1 MARSGHRAANRGL
14 VRGRQLDR
22 REVVET
28 DEAPTFGDGLSSTL
42 VGTAPSRTFRGYPV
56 DELIEDFRT
65 ACISRAID
73 DREMNLQKQS
83 RVFFQISGAGHE
95 ALLLA
100 LARHLRAGYDWFFPY
115 YRDLALAL
123 GLGVTAHEVLLQA
136 VGSAEDPSSG
146 GRQMPS
152 HWGFRDKHIVSQTSA
167 TGTQCLP
174 AVGCA
179 EAARY
184 ISRRPD
190 LPGCSAQGNEVTY
203 VSLGEGATAE
213 GEFWESINTAAALH
227 LPVVFLVADNGYAI
241 SVPTSDVQPAPISE
255 LVLGFRG
262 LAVHQLDGR
271 DYFEARRQGAAAIAR
286 VRAGEGPAL
295 IHATVTRPYSHSAA
309 DTQAKYRTPAEL
321 ADEAAHDPILL
332 LRDALV
338 EGGVLTADQAEAL
351 REEARLHVA
360 EAAKSA
366 LDARRP
372 DPATIGDHVVAL
384 PAMGRP
390 DDAALP
396 ADGEAVMFG
405 EAIRLTLHEQ
415 MAADERIRVFGE
427 DVADARE
434 LILADV
440 EGKGG
445 VFGTTHGLQRD
456 FGMARCYNT
465 PLAEANIVGRAIGQ
479 AIRGLKPAPE
489 VQFFDYVW
497 PAMQQIKTEAATL
510 RWRSNG
516 AYSCPMVLRIPIGGY
531 LTGGA
536 IWHSQCGES
545 IFTHVPGLLVAF
557 PSRARDAAGLLRYA
571 FRCDDPVL
579 FLEHK
584 HLYRQPYTRDPM
596 PPADYVL
603 PFGCASIARPGTN
616 LTIVTYGATVE
627 KSRQAADALAGEG
640 YDIEIVDL
648 RSLIPWDK
656 ELVAESVRKTSR
668 ALVVHEDVLTCG
680 FGAEVAAWI
689 GEHCFEHLD
698 APVRRVAATD
708 NHVPYEPTM
717 ERATLPQVEDI
728 VEAARDLAKW

>member
-1 MARSGHRAANRGL
+1 MTAA
-14 VRGRQLDR
+14 
-22 REVVET
+22 E
-28 DEAPTFGDGLSSTL
+28 
-42 VGTAPSRTFRGYPV
+42 TFRGYPV
-56 DELIEDFRT
+56 DELVADFRT

-100 LARHLRAGYDWFFPY
+100 LARHLRPGYDWFFPY
-115 YRDLALAL
+115 YRDQALVL
-123 GLGVTAHEVLLQA
+123 GLGVTARDILLQA

-152 HWGFRDKHIVSQTSA
+152 HWGDRDLHIVSQTSA

-184 ISRRPD
+184 LSRRPH
-190 LPGCSAQGNEVTY
+190 LPGCHAEGNEVTY
-203 VSLGEGATAE
+203 VSIGEGATSE
-213 GEFWESINTAAALH
+213 GEFWESVNTAATLH
-227 LPVVFLVADNGYAI
+227 LPVVFVVADNGFAI
-241 SVPTSDVQPAPISE
+241 SVPTDEQQPAPINE
-255 LVLGFRG
+255 LVMGFRG
-262 LAVHQLDGR
+262 LAVHSIDGR
-271 DYFEARRQGAAAIAR
+271 DYFESRRIGAAAIAR

-295 IHATVTRPYSHSAA
+295 LHATVTRPYSHSAA
-309 DTQAKYRTPAEL
+309 DTQSKYRTPEEL

-332 LRDALV
+332 LQYALV
-338 EGGVLTADQAEAL
+338 DGGVLSHDEAEAI
-351 REEARLHVA
+351 REEARQHVA
-360 EAAKSA
+360 DAAKSA
-366 LDARRP
+366 LDAARP
-372 DPATIGDHVVAL
+372 DPATVGDHVVAL
-384 PAMGRP
+384 PAVERP
-390 DDAALP
+390 DESVVH
-396 ADGEAVMFG
+396 DGEVVPFG
-405 EAIRLTLHEQ
+405 EAIKRTLHEV
-415 MAADERIRVFGE
+415 MAVDERIRVFGE

-434 LILADV
+434 LILSDV

-445 VFGTTHGLQRD
+445 VFGTTHGLQRA
-456 FGMARCYNT
+456 FGQARCFNT
-465 PLAEANIVGRAIGQ
+465 PLAEANIVGRAVGQ
-479 AIRGLKPAPE
+479 AVRGLRPSPE

-497 PAMQQIKTEAATL
+497 PAMQQIKTEAATM

-516 AYSCPMVLRIPIGGY
+516 SFSCPMVLRIPIGGY

-545 IFTHVPGLLVAF
+545 IFAHVPGLLVAF

-571 FRCDDPVL
+571 FRCEDPVL

-584 HLYRQPYTRDPM
+584 HLYRQPYTRDPF
-596 PPADYVL
+596 PPPDYVL
-603 PFGCASIARPGTN
+603 PFGVASTARDGRD

-627 KSRQAADALAGEG
+627 KSLQAAATMAADGVE
-640 YDIEIVDL
+640 IEVLDL
-648 RSLIPWDK
+648 RTLIPWDR
-656 ELVAESVRKTSR
+656 EAVATSVRKTAR
-668 ALVVHEDVLTCG
+668 VLVVHEDVLTCG

-698 APVRRVAATD
+698 APVRRLAASD

-717 ERATLPQVEDI
+717 EQATLPQVDDI
-728 VEAARDLAKW
+728 VDAARDLVKW

>member
-1 MARSGHRAANRGL
+1 M
-14 VRGRQLDR
+14 
-22 REVVET
+22 T
-28 DEAPTFGDGLSSTL
+28 D
-42 VGTAPSRTFRGYPV
+42 TFRGYPAAELV
-56 DELIEDFRT
+56 DDLRT
-65 ACISRAID
+65 AWISRAID

-100 LARHLRAGYDWFFPY
+100 LARHLRGGCDWFFPY
-115 YRDLALAL
+115 YRDQALAL
-123 GLGVTAHEVLLQA
+123 GLGVSARDILLQA
-136 VGSAEDPSSG
+136 VGSAEDPSSA

-152 HWGFRDKHIVSQTSA
+152 HWGNRDLHIVSQTSA

-184 ISRRPD
+184 ISRRPH
-190 LPGCSAQGNEVTY
+190 LPGCHAEGTEVTY
-203 VSLGEGATAE
+203 VSLGEGATSG
-213 GEFWESINTAAALH
+213 GEFWESLNSAATLH

-241 SVPTSDVQPAPISE
+241 SVPAVDQQPAPISE
-255 LVLGFRG
+255 LVMGFRG
-262 LAVHQLDGR
+262 LAVHQIDGC
-271 DYFEARRQGAAAIAR
+271 DYFESRRQGAAAIAR

-295 IHATVTRPYSHSAA
+295 IHARVTRPYSHSAA
-309 DTQAKYRTPAEL
+309 DTQSKYRTPEEL

-332 LRDALV
+332 LQQALV
-338 EGGVLTADQAEAL
+338 TGGVLSSDEADAI
-351 REEARLHVA
+351 REEARQHVA
-360 EAAKSA
+360 DAAKSA
-366 LDARRP
+366 LDAQRP
-372 DPATIGDHVVAL
+372 DPGSIRDHVVAL
-384 PAMGRP
+384 PHIDAP
-390 DDAALP
+390 DESIAH
-396 ADGEAVMFG
+396 DGEVVAFG
-405 EAIRLTLHEQ
+405 EAIKRTLHEI
-415 MAADERIRVFGE
+415 MAADERVRVFGE

-445 VFGTTHGLQRD
+445 VFGTTHGLQRA
-456 FGMARCYNT
+456 FGQARCYNT
-465 PLAEANIVGRAIGQ
+465 PLAEANIVGRAVGQ
-479 AIRGLKPAPE
+479 AIRGLRPAPE

-497 PAMQQIKTEAATL
+497 PAMQQIKTEAATM

-545 IFTHVPGLLVAF
+545 IFAHVPGLLVAF

-571 FRCDDPVL
+571 FRCEDPVL

-584 HLYRQPYTRDPM
+584 HLYRQPYTRDPF
-596 PPADYVL
+596 PPADYVI
-603 PFGCASIARPGTN
+603 PFGCASVVRPGTDV
-616 LTIVTYGATVE
+616 TIVTYGATVA
-627 KSRQAADALAGEG
+627 KSRQAAAALESEG
-640 YDIEIVDL
+640 IDVEILDL
-648 RSLIPWDK
+648 RSLIPWDQAR
-656 ELVAESVRKTSR
+656 VAESVAKTSR

-689 GEHCFEHLD
+689 GEHCFEDLD
-698 APVRRVAATD
+698 APVRRVAASD

-717 ERATLPQVEDI
+717 EKATLPQVDDI
-728 VEAARDLAKW
+728 IVAARDLAKY

>member
-1 MARSGHRAANRGL
+1 VLLRRAAPPRAYA
-14 VRGRQLDR
+14 R
-22 REVVET
+22 R
-28 DEAPTFGDGLSSTL
+28 
-42 VGTAPSRTFRGYPV
+42 TAAAQRTFRGFDV
-56 DELIEDFRT
+56 DELVDDVRT

-100 LARHLRAGYDWFFPY
+100 LARHLRPGYDWFFPY
-115 YRDLALAL
+115 YRDQALAL
-123 GLGVTAHEVLLQA
+123 GLGVTARDILLQA

-152 HWGFRDKHIVSQTSA
+152 HWGNRALHIVSQTSA

-184 ISRRPD
+184 ISRRPN
-190 LPGCSAQGNEVTY
+190 LPGCSAEGNEDTY
-203 VSLGEGATAE
+203 VSIGEGATSE
-213 GEFWESINTAAALH
+213 GEFWEAINTAATLH
-227 LPVVFLVADNGYAI
+227 LPVVFLVADNGFAI
-241 SVPTSDVQPAPISE
+241 SVPTDEQQPAPISE

-262 LAVHQLDGR
+262 LAVHRIDGC
-271 DYFEARRQGAAAIAR
+271 DYFEARRLGAAAIAR

-295 IHATVTRPYSHSAA
+295 IHAKVTRPYSHSAA
-309 DTQAKYRTPAEL
+309 DTQAKYRTSAEL
-321 ADEAAHDPILL
+321 ADEARHDPILL
-332 LRDALV
+332 LQDALV
-338 EGGVLTADQAEAL
+338 AGGVLTPD
-351 REEARLHVA
+351 EARAVREDARQHVA
-360 EAAKSA
+360 EAARSA
-366 LDARRP
+366 LEARRP
-372 DPATIGDHVVAL
+372 SPPSIADHVVAL
-384 PAMGRP
+384 PPLDPP
-390 DDAALP
+390 DDRALP
-396 ADGEAVMFG
+396 SAGDDGADEVVPFG
-405 EAIRLTLHEQ
+405 EAIKRTLHEV

-434 LILADV
+434 QILADV

-445 VFGTTHGLQRD
+445 VFGTTHGLQRA
-456 FGMARCYNT
+456 FGQARCFNT
-465 PLAEANIVGRAIGQ
+465 PLAEANIVGRAVGQ
-479 AIRGLKPAPE
+479 AVRGLKPAPE

-516 AYSCPMVLRIPIGGY
+516 SFSCPMVLRIPIGGY

-545 IFTHVPGLLVAF
+545 LFAHVPGLLVAF
-557 PSRARDAAGLLRYA
+557 PSRSRDAAGLLRYA

-579 FLEHK
+579 FLENK
-584 HLYRQPYTRDPM
+584 HLYRQPYTRDPF

-603 PFGCASIARPGTN
+603 PFGVGAVATPGDD

-627 KSRQAADALAGEG
+627 KSRQAAAALRGEG
-640 YDIEIVDL
+640 CSVEVIDL
-648 RSLIPWDK
+648 RSLIPWDH
-656 ELVAESVRKTSR
+656 ELVAESVAKTSR
-668 ALVVHEDVLTCG
+668 VLVVHEDVLTCG

-689 GEHCFEHLD
+689 AEHCFEHLD
-698 APVRRVAATD
+698 APVRRLAATD
-708 NHVPYEPTM
+708 NHVPYEPM
-717 ERATLPQVEDI
+717 LEKATLPQTEDI
-728 VEAARDLAKW
+728 IVAARDLAKW